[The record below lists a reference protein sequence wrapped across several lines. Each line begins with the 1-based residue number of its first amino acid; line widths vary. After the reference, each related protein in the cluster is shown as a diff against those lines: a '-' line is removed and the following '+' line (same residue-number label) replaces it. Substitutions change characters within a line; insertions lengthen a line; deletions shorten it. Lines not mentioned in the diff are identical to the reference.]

1 MLVKIRR
8 EQETEE
14 TGEGRHWWRKGI
26 SPAVSLVPFVS
37 SSTSM
42 EGWKVESQGYV
53 LPKILGGRRGIGTW
67 KKMEKVW
74 NSQLRTGKEYQ
85 LGEQRDSY
93 QDGLL
98 LGSSGT
104 QRMWTGVSVLCDFFF
119 LMPHVCHCCPFMQKN
134 LWQNWVLFIDK
145 LSSLVKKSLGIKY

>member
-1 MLVKIRR
+1 
-8 EQETEE
+8 
-14 TGEGRHWWRKGI
+14 
-26 SPAVSLVPFVS
+26 
-37 SSTSM
+37 M
-42 EGWKVESQGYV
+42 EGWKVESQGCV

-104 QRMWTGVSVLCDFFF
+104 QRL
-119 LMPHVCHCCPFMQKN
+119 
-134 LWQNWVLFIDK
+134 
-145 LSSLVKKSLGIKY
+145 